1 MAHRPKPE
9 EAKGLPT
16 GYADILKDPNHA
28 RYAEVKAKLEAR
40 RAWENEKGHKEPPR
54 DAKKITNE
62 NKATPNLE
70 QYILNKNLDKIVR
83 YQESRQRHA
92 KICCSY

>member
-62 NKATPNLE
+62 NKATTNLE
-70 QYILNKNLDKIVR
+70 QYILIKI
-83 YQESRQRHA
+83 
-92 KICCSY
+92 